1 MASRR
6 KEIRTAI
13 ASALSAITAVGGRV
27 YPSRVYP
34 VDTLPAIGVY
44 TPSDAVEEDSRTMG
58 GGFNR
63 AYTCAIEV
71 MVKQTAEFDDTF
83 DDIADE
89 VEGII
94 LALSF
99 TGMCVQYTSTDIEYS
114 GESEQPTAV
123 GIITFTLY

>member
-34 VDTLPAIGVY
+34 VETLPAIGVY
-44 TPSDAVEEDSRTMG
+44 TPSDAADDDSRTMG
-58 GGFNR
+58 GGFDR
-63 AYTCAIEV
+63 VYTLAIEV
-71 MVKQTAEFDDTF
+71 MVKQTATFDDTF

-89 VEGII
+89 VEDIV

-99 TGMCVQYTSTDIEYS
+99 TGMCLQYISTDIEFS